1 MSRMQRDKGRR
12 GELEVLARLNAIGG
26 DGELLYGQPELGGK
40 DGDVDTLH
48 GRFEV
53 KRRAAFPTW
62 LDLEE
67 NVRGV
72 YMRRDRGPWLVVLR
86 ASDAE
91 ALMQRWGTQMEL
103 TPTERMRV
111 TADRG
116 GTYPVEGNCA
126 KCGGR
131 L

>member
-1 MSRMQRDKGRR
+1 MQRDKGRR

-86 ASDAE
+86 ANDAE
-91 ALMQRWGTQMEL
+91 VLMAVAREHFS
-103 TPTERMRV
+103 PSDYAMRV
-111 TADRG
+111 AADRG
-116 GTYPVEGNCA
+116 GTYPAE
-126 KCGGR
+126 
-131 L
+131 